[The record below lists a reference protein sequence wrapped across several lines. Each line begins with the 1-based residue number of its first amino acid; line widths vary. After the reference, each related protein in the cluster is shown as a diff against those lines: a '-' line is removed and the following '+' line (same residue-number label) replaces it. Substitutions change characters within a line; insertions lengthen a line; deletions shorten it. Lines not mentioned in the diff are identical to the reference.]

1 MPAEGTGKIALRRL
15 LDRIRTQ
22 RDQWSRREPAEGQER
37 VRVENTSNE
46 LGSPSNLEW
55 QQASSL
61 EEGTVDA
68 SEAENSSSACFF
80 LTCISV
86 FQLLVLTLS

>member
-1 MPAEGTGKIALRRL
+1 MPAEGMGRMVLKRL

-37 VRVENTSNE
+37 VRVEKASNE
-46 LGSPSNLEW
+46 HRSPSNLEW

-61 EEGTVDA
+61 EEGTVDT
-68 SEAENSSSACFF
+68 SVAENSKSASFISPVF
-80 LTCISV
+80 LS
-86 FQLLVLTLS
+86 FAQ